1 MLRLTVEDKRVSSL
15 ICADWRIRQSHF
27 FTLQIDSGFFAVI
40 EIRLQGC
47 PTLACNPPLPRRQNG
62 LGSHVRPLGRIA
74 NSTLCVGTH
83 AFTGREIRPEITS
96 LNDAS
101 SRSKVCNS
109 NPATALDT
117 HGRIGLSIGRAGL
130 SHVLLHAREVHALT
144 LSDHPL
150 IGLLLHERTCRIGA
164 AGDFLNI
171 VIQTALVVIRG
182 SKESNRSQ
190 RRVIFFRGVALVD
203 PATGAKTGLV
213 GFDSSEY
220 FLVGVISIR
229 KRPAIHSLAVVS
241 VVHEDR
247 RVNTPVFLV
256 AQPRGLRFVEGR
268 VGVVPLSPQTLAG
281 QIGHEGLEFL
291 VVPPFFLVEEIT
303 VETVVLGHINQFLG
317 DDIALGV
324 RIFIEHLSEGQAR
337 TE

>member
-1 MLRLTVEDKRVSSL
+1 MR
-15 ICADWRIRQSHF
+15 
-27 FTLQIDSGFFAVI
+27 
-40 EIRLQGC
+40 
-47 PTLACNPPLPRRQNG
+47 
-62 LGSHVRPLGRIA
+62 SHVRPLGGIGDCTIR
-74 NSTLCVGTH
+74 VRTH
-83 AFTGREIRPEITS
+83 PLTGREIRPEITS

-324 RIFIEHLSEGQAR
+324 RIFIEHLGEGQAR
-337 TE
+337 AE